1 MKKFLSNSVEGTV
14 RAPAGVGEAFAAGD
28 TAVVVVAGD
37 IAVAGVVPAAGEIPV
52 TGETPV
58 VAGGT
63 TGLVPVTVAPGT
75 AGAAGVVAGTAGLT
89 AAGLVVVGGGEVWP
103 NEVSARV
110 TEQRLAI
117 SSFFIGL
124 IGKFSR
130 ARIDELVILL
140 NEISASR
147 AKLSRLVV
155 STFRI
160 MVGATIL

>member
-1 MKKFLSNSVEGTV
+1 MKKFLSNSVVGTV
-14 RAPAGVGEAFAAGD
+14 TAAAVGEAFGAGD
-28 TAVVVVAGD
+28 TPVVVVVVVAGETPMTGD
-37 IAVAGVVPAAGEIPV
+37 VPIAGDIPV

-63 TGLVPVTVAPGT
+63 TGFVPETVAPGT

-124 IGKFSR
+124 IG
-130 ARIDELVILL
+130 
-140 NEISASR
+140 
-147 AKLSRLVV
+147 
-155 STFRI
+155 
-160 MVGATIL
+160 

>member
-1 MKKFLSNSVEGTV
+1 MGEPPG
-14 RAPAGVGEAFAAGD
+14 AGETPVV
-28 TAVVVVAGD
+28 VVVVAGETPATGETPMTGE
-37 IAVAGVVPAAGEIPV
+37 IAVAGVMPVVAGETPV
-52 TGETPV
+52 IGETPV
-58 VAGGT
+58 VAGGIA
-63 TGLVPVTVAPGT
+63 GLI
-75 AGAAGVVAGTAGLT
+75 AGAAGVVT

-103 NEVSARV
+103 NEVSATV

-117 SSFFIGL
+117 SSVFIGL
-124 IGKFSR
+124 FGKFSR

-160 MVGATIL
+160 MVGATILVRITRPRGM

>member
-1 MKKFLSNSVEGTV
+1 MAV
-14 RAPAGVGEAFAAGD
+14 AFGAGD
-28 TAVVVVAGD
+28 TPVVVVVVAGD
-37 IAVAGVVPAAGEIPV
+37 IAVAGVIPAAGEMPV
-52 TGETPV
+52 TGETPVTGEMPV

-63 TGLVPVTVAPGT
+63 TGLVAVTVAPGT
-75 AGAAGVVAGTAGLT
+75 AGAAGVVAGAGLT

>member
-1 MKKFLSNSVEGTV
+1 M
-14 RAPAGVGEAFAAGD
+14 
-28 TAVVVVAGD
+28 
-37 IAVAGVVPAAGEIPV
+37 PV

-160 MVGATIL
+160 MVGATIYSSHHPALWDVA